1 MIEENIPTHIALI
14 MDGNRRWAK
23 EHKLPVKMGHKKGA
37 ETLEKLVKY
46 ANKIGIKYITV
57 YAFSTENW
65 KRSDEEV
72 SALMG
77 LLRYYLDDYSERAD
91 MENIKVT
98 IIGEKEGLNPKLQ
111 ASIERVMK
119 KTENNTGVNFIICL
133 NYGGRL
139 EITQAVKK
147 IAQQVKDGKLDIDT
161 IDEDTVSQN
170 LYTAGIPDPDLMI
183 RTSGELRTSNF
194 LPWQLTYTEF
204 LFVDKYWP
212 DFNKEDLDEAIEV
225 YQKRNRKFGAK

>member
-46 ANKIGIKYITV
+46 ANKIGIKYITA

-65 KRSDEEV
+65 KRSEEEV
-72 SALMG
+72 SALMS

-139 EITQAVKK
+139 EITRAVQK
-147 IAQQVKDGKLDIDT
+147 IAKQVKEGELDIES
-161 IDEDTVSQN
+161 INEDTVSKN

>member
-1 MIEENIPTHIALI
+1 MIENSIPTHIALI

-37 ETLEKLVKY
+37 ETLEKLVKH
-46 ANKIGIKYITV
+46 ANKIGIKYITA

-65 KRSDEEV
+65 KRSEEEV
-72 SALMG
+72 SALMS

-91 MENIKVT
+91 MDNIKVS
-98 IIGEKEGLNPKLQ
+98 IIGEKEGLSKKLQ

-119 KTENNTGVNFIICL
+119 KTENNTGVNLIICL

-139 EITQAVKK
+139 EITRAVQK
-147 IAQQVKDGKLDIDT
+147 IAKQVKDGELDIEN
-161 IDEDTVSQN
+161 INENIISQN

-204 LFVDKYWP
+204 LIVDKYWP
-212 DFNKEDLDEAIEV
+212 DFNEDDFDEAIEA

>member
-1 MIEENIPTHIALI
+1 MVDENIPKHIALI
-14 MDGNRRWAK
+14 LDGNRRWAK
-23 EHKLPVKMGHKKGA
+23 THKLPIKLGHKKGA
-37 ETLEKLVKY
+37 ETLEKIVKY
-46 ANKIGIKYITV
+46 ANKIGIKYVTA

-65 KRSDEEV
+65 KRSEDEV
-72 SALMG
+72 SALMT
-77 LLRYYLDDYSERAD
+77 LLKYYLDDYSERAD

-98 IIGEKEGLNPKLQ
+98 IIGEKEGLNSKLQ

-139 EITQAVKK
+139 EITRATQK
-147 IAQQVKDGKLDIDT
+147 IAQKVKNGEIDIDD
-161 IDEDTVSQN
+161 IDEEMLSQN
-170 LYTAGIPDPDLMI
+170 MYTANIPDPDLMI

-194 LPWQLTYTEF
+194 LPWQLVYSEF
-204 LFVDKYWP
+204 LFMDKLWP
-212 DFNKEDLDEAIEV
+212 DFSEEDLDEAIKE